1 MSLDLSF
8 SELREWAGVSVEEA
22 ADQLGYSV
30 STVYRWERGEIA
42 PKAAVFRALQS
53 LLEFSPARPA
63 SHLVKLCRK
72 VPSAIT

>member
-1 MSLDLSF
+1 MNQFSF
-8 SELREWAGVSVEEA
+8 FELRQLSGMSVEEIA
-22 ADQLGYSV
+22 PELGYSA